1 MKFLRSYY
9 EVSKKYRVFHTASW
23 SIYYFCFLRLVLLL
37 LLGVSGL
44 LGYILLLLMLLE
56 HHVLGVVE
64 LLLLLL
70 LLLLELLLLL
80 IGEMVVLAR
89 KVGLLLLLVWRTLGN
104 LLHLTHFLIHLLTG
118 DQRVVFTLIL
128 GALWCK
134 NNMLGRSFMRGFFSF
149 EISEGRQLLD
159 SLLIC

>member
-1 MKFLRSYY
+1 MLDASSTVLELLSVLLIRVLWSLLCVVLAVWHLMELLHLWLGLVILLELLVDLIDLRG
-9 EVSKKYRVFHTASW
+9 RL
-23 SIYYFCFLRLVLLL
+23 IYIEMLLLLNALPRLLMLVLLL

-44 LGYILLLLMLLE
+44 LSYILLLLMLLE

-104 LLHLTHFLIHLLTG
+104 LLHLTHFLIHLLT
-118 DQRVVFTLIL
+118 
-128 GALWCK
+128 
-134 NNMLGRSFMRGFFSF
+134 
-149 EISEGRQLLD
+149 
-159 SLLIC
+159 